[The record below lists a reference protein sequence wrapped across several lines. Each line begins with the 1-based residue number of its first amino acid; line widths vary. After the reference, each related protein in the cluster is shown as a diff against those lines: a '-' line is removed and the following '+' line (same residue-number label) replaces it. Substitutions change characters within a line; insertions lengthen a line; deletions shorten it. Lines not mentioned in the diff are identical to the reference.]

1 MDFSCLNKA
10 LTYCS
15 LLSKHKKK
23 YPARPSPTARAF
35 PRPGRGLE
43 APPVTTQNAGRW
55 RQSPKGRGAPV
66 RRRRQSRALPSLRL
80 RSVPGRGPGAGAALT
95 IAPRPPRNRPGTAP
109 TAPPRAAT
117 ASLRAGARDKR
128 AGGAERGSR
137 SRAGVVPAAAGGGR
151 RVPAVRVCEG
161 AARPRWVRLCA
172 RARGAE
178 LKRRKSGK
186 SSCPVFKVAGFV
198 FPTSESSFHLL
209 HQLLNI
215 KTFLCVL

>member
-109 TAPPRAAT
+109 THRHGPRPRHYGQRRGT
-117 ASLRAGARDKR
+117 RERAGPSAGPAAAQVWCRQR
-128 AGGAERGSR
+128 PAGGAVCPRFVCVRARRAPGGS
-137 SRAGVVPAAAGGGR
+137 A
-151 RVPAVRVCEG
+151 
-161 AARPRWVRLCA
+161 CA
-172 RARGAE
+172 RVRGA
-178 LKRRKSGK
+178 
-186 SSCPVFKVAGFV
+186 
-198 FPTSESSFHLL
+198 
-209 HQLLNI
+209 QN
-215 KTFLCVL
+215 